1 MDADTVGIRAVRER
15 RPYAEASP
23 TRTRSACCMTGYAGE
38 GIRTVC
44 LVPLVGGDQPLGLLG
59 LYHRSERSWPEEEV
73 ALVQAF
79 ADQAAVAIQ
88 NARLYR
94 SVAYQAARM
103 RSIQDLSAR
112 LNRLTDVTAIAE
124 AIVAEASPAGRLP

>member
-1 MDADTVGIRAVRER
+1 MTTAIGLPCVGLR
-15 RPYAEASP
+15 R
-23 TRTRSACCMTGYAGE
+23 R

-44 LVPLVGGDQPLGLLG
+44 LVPLVGGDEALGLLG
-59 LYHRSERSWPEEEV
+59 LYHHTDRTWPDEEV

-94 SVAYQAARM
+94 SVAEQAARM

-112 LNRLTDVTAIAE
+112 
-124 AIVAEASPAGRLP
+124 